1 LADFRA
7 QRTITLPAPLAEAGA
22 VAVLVP
28 RPWVT
33 YPGLFNGGQLDGMTS
48 ALLAAL
54 AAHVATQPHAPGRG
68 AACFRVLDFASG
80 SGAIAAALA
89 QGHAPGRSAA
99 RRRRGLPRR
108 VRVHLLEADSVA
120 MAAAAEN
127 CASAVSQRKHRA
139 LQDGWGASSEAAGPH
154 HPHRQKFDWIVSNP
168 PVHAGLPDDLR
179 LLAHLCRGAPAR
191 LKPGGTLWVVSQAQ
205 VPVGRLLAA
214 ATAAATA
221 APNEQQCGGGFE
233 SICATFS
240 TCRRFLVWRATI
252 AAAAAPVGSKTT

>member
-1 LADFRA
+1 
-7 QRTITLPAPLAEAGA
+7 
-22 VAVLVP
+22 
-28 RPWVT
+28 
-33 YPGLFNGGQLDGMTS
+33 
-48 ALLAAL
+48 
-54 AAHVATQPHAPGRG
+54 
-68 AACFRVLDFASG
+68 
-80 SGAIAAALA
+80 
-89 QGHAPGRSAA
+89 
-99 RRRRGLPRR
+99 
-108 VRVHLLEADSVA
+108 LLEADSVA

-139 LQDGWGASSEAAGPH
+139 LQDGWGESSEAAGP

-240 TCRRFLVWRATI
+240 SCRRFLVWRATI
-252 AAAAAPVGSKTT
+252 AAAAAPEGLKPT